1 MTHLKTRNSLAMK
14 QSDESDPAPR
24 LDGIETQWSLVQRA
38 HQGTIVS
45 GNDARQALV
54 MRYSP
59 AIRSYVKAMTRD
71 DEEADEI
78 SQDVVVRLL
87 QGDFAGADPQR
98 GRFRDLLKVAVRNMV
113 RNHWDKQNRRRGV
126 DFDLQLMQDD
136 EIPAEID
143 EWLVHW
149 RTNVLEIA
157 WSALER
163 YQRTHA
169 GSIAYTVL
177 RLRADAPQDNSDQ
190 LAATLSEHL
199 GKEVRPDSFRQQ
211 LRRARVRFAEFI
223 VEEIASGMVRAD
235 PARIQEELICLGIYE
250 HVKDVVRL
258 ER

>member
-1 MTHLKTRNSLAMK
+1 MTRP
-14 QSDESDPAPR
+14 DEPEPSPR
-24 LDGIETQWSLVQRA
+24 LDVIETQWSLVQRA

-59 AIRSYVKAMTRD
+59 AIRSYVKAITRD
-71 DEEADEI
+71 DQEADEI

-126 DFDLQLMQDD
+126 DYDLQLMQDD
-136 EIPAEID
+136 DTPTESD
-143 EWLVHW
+143 DWLVHW

-177 RLRADAPQDNSDQ
+177 RLRADAPQDNSEQ
-190 LAATLSEHL
+190 LAARLSQQL
-199 GKEVRPDSFRQQ
+199 GKEIRSDTFRQQ

-223 VEEIASGMVRAD
+223 VEEIASGIDRAD
-235 PARIQEELICLGIYE
+235 PIRIQEELICLGIYE
-250 HVKDVVRL
+250 HVKDVL
-258 ER
+258 PHPSGNGP